1 MTVQARATIL
11 LVEDD
16 PDVRDAVAESLED
29 HGYRVLLAAHGEE
42 ALQQL
47 RRSSV
52 RPSLIL
58 LDLMM
63 PVMDGWHFRE
73 EQKKDPLL
81 ADIPV
86 VALTA
91 HGNLREFDAND
102 HLRKPISLETLL
114 GVVDRFCPL
123 PSASQGGE
131 QQ

>member
-1 MTVQARATIL
+1 MSVQARATIL

-29 HGYRVLLAAHGEE
+29 HGYRVLLAQHGED

-47 RRSSV
+47 RQSPI

-63 PVMDGWHFRE
+63 PVMDGWQFRD
-73 EQKKDPLL
+73 EQKKDAAI

-91 HGNLREFDAND
+91 HGNSRKFDAAD
-102 HLRKPISLETLL
+102 HLRKPITLDVLL
-114 GVVDRFCPL
+114 GVVDRFCP
-123 PSASQGGE
+123 PKVT
-131 QQ
+131 